1 MTDLTLA
8 LIDALGA
15 DAVLQGN
22 EARERMAPGSQAQV
36 LVLPRDTAQVSRV
49 LALCH
54 AASIPVV
61 AQGGLT
67 GLVHGAVSGE
77 NVVVLACDRM
87 RAIEEVDRVNRC
99 MTVQAGVPLQA
110 AQAAAE
116 EAGLMLPLD
125 LGARGTATIGGN
137 VATNAGGTRVLRF
150 GMMRDMVLG
159 LEAVLADGTV
169 IDARRKIIKN
179 NTGYDLK
186 QLFIGSEGTLGV
198 VTRVVLRLRPLPA
211 SQSTALVA
219 LADFPSVTRFLGR
232 MEAALLGGLSS
243 FEVMWAPF
251 YELITTPPARGRAII
266 GRGHAFYVLLETLG
280 VDAEQDGEQL
290 LAALARAEDEGLVR
304 EAVVAQNARERRE
317 MWSLRDDVE
326 QLNRYGQALH
336 YDVSLPVDA
345 MESYVADVQRQLARR
360 FDPQRC
366 WVFGHLADGN
376 LHVVV
381 RVEESG
387 AADAVHAI
395 VYGCLPASGASVSAE
410 HGIGLLRKAHL
421 GRSRSEPELEL
432 MRVLKRALDPK
443 GILNPG
449 KIFDVD

>member
-1 MTDLTLA
+1 MTDLIAA
-8 LIDALGA
+8 LIEVLGGEG
-15 DAVLQGN
+15 VLSGA
-22 EARERMAPGSQAQV
+22 EARERMAPGSLADV

-54 AASIPVV
+54 AAQRPVV

-67 GLVHGAVSGE
+67 GLVHGAVSGAGA
-77 NVVVLACDRM
+77 VVLSLERM
-87 RAIEEVDRVNRC
+87 RAIEEVDAVNRC
-99 MTVQAGVPLQA
+99 LTVQAGVPLEA

-137 VATNAGGTRVLRF
+137 VSTNAGGTRVLRF

-186 QLFIGSEGTLGV
+186 QLFIGSEGTLGI

-219 LADFPSVTRFLGR
+219 LRDFTSVTRFLGR
-232 MEAALLGGLSS
+232 MEALLFGSLSS
-243 FEVMWAPF
+243 FEVMWQPF
-251 YELITTPPARGRAII
+251 YELITTAPARGRAILD
-266 GRGHAFYVLLETLG
+266 RGHAFYVLVETLG
-280 VDAEQDGEQL
+280 VSAERDGEQV
-290 LAALARAEDEGLVR
+290 LAALAEAEADGLVS
-304 EAVVAQNARERRE
+304 EVVVAQNARERRE
-317 MWSLRDDVE
+317 MWALRDDVE
-326 QLNRYGQALH
+326 QLNRYGPALH

-345 MESYVADVQRQLARR
+345 MEGYVAEVQQRLSQR
-360 FDPQRC
+360 FAEHRS

-381 RVEESG
+381 RVEEAN

-410 HGIGLLRKAHL
+410 HGIGLLRKPHL
-421 GRSRSEPELEL
+421 ARSRSEPELEL
-432 MRVLKRALDPK
+432 MRVLKRALDPR

>member
-1 MTDLTLA
+1 MSELTAA

-15 DAVLQGN
+15 DAVLTGG
-22 EARERMAPGSQAQV
+22 EARERMAPGSLAAT

-54 AASIPVV
+54 AAGRPLV

-67 GLVHGAVSGE
+67 GLVHGAVSGADA
-77 NVVVLACDRM
+77 VVLSFDRM
-87 RAIEEVDRVNRC
+87 RRIEEVDVLNRC

-116 EAGLMLPLD
+116 GAGLMLPLD

-137 VATNAGGTRVLRF
+137 VSTNAGGTRVLRF

-169 IDARRKIIKN
+169 IDARSKIIKN

-186 QLFIGSEGTLGV
+186 QLFVGSEGTLGV

-219 LADFPSVTRFLGR
+219 LEDFSSVTRFLSR
-232 MEAALLGGLSS
+232 MEAGLFGSLSS
-243 FEVMWAPF
+243 FEVMWRPF
-251 YELITTPPARGRAII
+251 YDLVTTPPARGRSIL
-266 GRGHAFYVLLETLG
+266 GRGHAFYVLVETLG
-280 VDAEQDGEQL
+280 VNAERDGEQV
-290 LAALARAEDEGLVR
+290 LAVLAEAEAEGLVS

-317 MWSLRDDVE
+317 MWALRDDVE
-326 QLNRYGQALH
+326 QLNRYGPALH
-336 YDVSLPVDA
+336 YDVSLALDA
-345 MESYVADVQRQLARR
+345 MERYVAAVQERLSAR
-360 FDPQRC
+360 FGVHHS

-381 RVEESG
+381 RVEEAG
-387 AADAVHAI
+387 AAEAVHAI

-410 HGIGLLRKAHL
+410 HGIGLLRKPHL
-421 GRSRSEPELEL
+421 PRSRSAAELEL

>member
-1 MTDLTLA
+1 MTQLTAA

-15 DAVLQGN
+15 DAVLQGA
-22 EARERMAPGSQAQV
+22 EARERMAPGSLAPL
-36 LVLPRDTAQVSRV
+36 LVFPRDTAQVSRV

-54 AASIPVV
+54 AAHRPVV

-67 GLVHGAVSGE
+67 GLVLGAVSGE
-77 NVVVLACDRM
+77 DAVVLAFDRM
-87 RAIEEVDRVNRC
+87 RAIEEVDPINRS

-137 VATNAGGTRVLRF
+137 VSTNAGGTRVLRF

-186 QLFIGSEGTLGV
+186 QLFVGSEGTLGI
-198 VTRVVLRLRPLPA
+198 VTRVVLRLRPLPS
-211 SQSTALVA
+211 SQNTALVA
-219 LADFPSVTRFLGR
+219 LADFASVTRFLAR
-232 MEAALLGGLSS
+232 MEAALFGSLSS
-243 FEVMWAPF
+243 FEVMWQPF
-251 YELITTPPARGRAII
+251 YELITTPPARGRAIV
-266 GRGHAFYVLLETLG
+266 GRGHSFYVLLETLG
-280 VDAEQDGEQL
+280 VDADQDAEQL
-290 LAALARAEDEGLVR
+290 VTALAQVQDEGLVT

-317 MWSLRDDVE
+317 MWALRDDVE
-326 QLNRYGQALH
+326 QLNREGPALH
-336 YDVSLPVDA
+336 YDVSLSLDA
-345 MESYVADVQRQLARR
+345 MEEYVAAVQDRLSAR
-360 FDPQRC
+360 FGAHHC

-381 RVEESG
+381 RVPEPN
-387 AADAVHAI
+387 AAEAVHAI
-395 VYGCLPASGASVSAE
+395 VYGSLPASGASVSAE
-410 HGIGLLRKAHL
+410 HGIGLLRKPHL

-432 MRVLKRALDPK
+432 MRVLKRALDPR

>member
-1 MTDLTLA
+1 MTVTLA
-8 LIDALGA
+8 LIDALGV
-15 DAVLQGN
+15 DAVLQGA
-22 EARERMAPGSQAQV
+22 EARERMAPGSTAQV
-36 LVLPRDTAQVSRV
+36 LVLPRDTEQVSRV

-54 AASIPVV
+54 AAHTPVV

-77 NVVVLACDRM
+77 DAVVLCFDRM
-87 RAIEEVDRVNRC
+87 RAIEEVDPVNRC

-116 EAGLMLPLD
+116 DAGLMLPLD
-125 LGARGTATIGGN
+125 LGARGSATIGGN
-137 VATNAGGTRVLRF
+137 VSTNAGGTRVLRF

-169 IDARRKIIKN
+169 IDARRKILKN

-219 LADFPSVTRFLGR
+219 LEDFASVTRFLGR
-232 MEAALLGGLSS
+232 MEAALFGSLSS
-243 FEVMWAPF
+243 FEVMWQPF
-251 YELITTPPARGRAII
+251 YDLITTPPARGRAIL
-266 GRGHAFYVLLETLG
+266 GRGHAYYVLLETLG
-280 VDAEQDGEQL
+280 VDADQDGEQVL
-290 LAALARAEDEGLVR
+290 SALVQAQDEGLVS
-304 EAVVAQNARERRE
+304 EVVVAQNARERRE
-317 MWSLRDDVE
+317 MWALRDDVE
-326 QLNRYGQALH
+326 QLNRYGAALH
-336 YDVSLPVDA
+336 YDVSLSLDA
-345 MESYVADVQRQLARR
+345 MEGYVAEVQRRLTER
-360 FDPQRC
+360 FGEHRC

-381 RVEESG
+381 RVTETN

-395 VYGCLPASGASVSAE
+395 VYGSLPASGASVSAE
-410 HGIGLLRKAHL
+410 HGIGLLRKPHL
-421 GRSRSEPELEL
+421 ERSRSAPELEL
-432 MRVLKRALDPK
+432 MRVLKRALDPR

>member
-1 MTDLTLA
+1 MRQ
-8 LIDALGA
+8 I
-15 DAVLQGN
+15 
-22 EARERMAPGSQAQV
+22 EQV
-36 LVLPRDTAQVSRV
+36 DV
-49 LALCH
+49 
-54 AASIPVV
+54 
-61 AQGGLT
+61 
-67 GLVHGAVSGE
+67 
-77 NVVVLACDRM
+77 
-87 RAIEEVDRVNRC
+87 VNRC
-99 MTVQAGVPLQA
+99 MTVQAGVPLSA

-116 EAGLMLPLD
+116 AVGLMLPLD

-159 LEAVLADGTV
+159 LEVVLADGTV
-169 IDARRKIIKN
+169 IDALSKIIKN

-219 LADFPSVTRFLGR
+219 LADFSSVVRFLGL
-232 MEAALLGGLSS
+232 MEAGLFGGLSS
-243 FEVMWAPF
+243 FEVLWQPF
-251 YELITTPPARGRAII
+251 YELVTTPPARGRAIL

-280 VDAEQDGEQL
+280 VNAERDAEQVLTALTQAQEQGL
-290 LAALARAEDEGLVR
+290 LR

-317 MWSLRDDVE
+317 MWALRDDVE
-326 QLNRYGQALH
+326 QLNRKGPALH
-336 YDVSLPVDA
+336 YDVSLSLDA
-345 MESYVADVQRQLARR
+345 MESYVKEVQGELSAR
-360 FDPQRC
+360 FGMHDC

-381 RVEESG
+381 RVDEAG
-387 AADAVHAI
+387 AADAVNAI
-395 VYGCLPASGASVSAE
+395 VYGCLPVSGASVSAE
-410 HGIGLLRKAHL
+410 HGIGLLRKPHL
-421 GRSRSEPELEL
+421 PRSRSAAELEL
-432 MRVLKRALDPK
+432 MRVLKRALDPQ

>member
-1 MTDLTLA
+1 MTVTLA
-8 LIDALGA
+8 LIDALGV
-15 DAVLQGN
+15 DAVLQGA
-22 EARERMAPGSQAQV
+22 EARERMAPGSLGQI
-36 LVLPRDTAQVSRV
+36 LVLPRDTEQVSRV

-54 AASIPVV
+54 AAHTPVV

-67 GLVHGAVSGE
+67 GLVQGAVSGE
-77 NVVVLACDRM
+77 DAVVLAFDRM
-87 RAIEEVDRVNRC
+87 RAIEEVDPVNRC

-116 EAGLMLPLD
+116 EVGLMLPLD
-125 LGARGTATIGGN
+125 LGARGSATIGGN
-137 VATNAGGTRVLRF
+137 VSTNAGGTRVLRF

-169 IDARRKIIKN
+169 IDARRKILKN

-186 QLFIGSEGTLGV
+186 QLFIGSEGTLGI

-219 LADFPSVTRFLGR
+219 LEDFARVTQFLGR
-232 MEAALLGGLSS
+232 MEAALFGSLSS
-243 FEVMWAPF
+243 FEVMWQPF
-251 YELITTPPARGRAII
+251 YDLITTPPARGRAIL

-280 VDAEQDGEQL
+280 VDAEKDGEQV
-290 LAALARAEDEGLVR
+290 LAALAQAQDEGLVS
-304 EAVVAQNARERRE
+304 EVVVAQNARERRE
-317 MWSLRDDVE
+317 MWALRDDVE
-326 QLNRYGQALH
+326 QLNRYGAALH
-336 YDVSLPVDA
+336 YDVSLSLDA
-345 MESYVADVQRQLARR
+345 MEGYVAEVQRRLTER
-360 FDPQRC
+360 FGEHRC

-381 RVEESG
+381 RVTQEN
-387 AADAVHAI
+387 ATDAVHAI
-395 VYGCLPASGASVSAE
+395 VYGSLPASGASVSAE
-410 HGIGLLRKAHL
+410 HGIGLLRKPQLA
-421 GRSRSEPELEL
+421 RSRSAPELEL
-432 MRVLKRALDPK
+432 MRVLKRALDPR